1 LKNIESS
8 EGGQASNVQHR
19 ILKLN
24 MKVLFIYPN
33 AGSQLGFNYGI
44 AHLSAVLKQA
54 GHEVALWQLCEDI
67 VPLPSEK
74 EFIDRLKQEAADI
87 IGFSVVTNQWSYAA
101 KLASWARQATRAP
114 LVCGGIH
121 TMAAGEEILQS
132 GVCDYIMRG
141 EAEEAL
147 AEFVDKIQ
155 RGDDVSQVRNL
166 GFMQGGAVRLNPL
179 RPLPDLQ
186 NLPFKDYDIF
196 YFQQIIDAKHG
207 WVGLMASR
215 GCPFS
220 CTYCFNHQLVS
231 QYRTDL
237 HCSFKGLNYIRHFAV
252 EQLMGEIEYLQG
264 KYQNISMFILD
275 DDLFTFYR
283 QYVEQFCGAYKKI
296 STLPFVVNAHVG
308 FFDENRARCLAD
320 AGCKIVKFGVESG
333 SERIRS
339 QILQRRMKN
348 EKIIT
353 AIETAHRH
361 GLHTSVFLMIG
372 LPDETYDDVMAT
384 IQLMGQAKPGRYR
397 WSFFFPFPGTKAC
410 ELSLEGDYIDFDKMA
425 DMENFT
431 DASCLRF
438 GREHDLFLKKVG
450 RVMPW
455 FVNAYSDLPVADVY
469 RQKIEEILALD
480 ENAWQHRAPHI
491 EQEDSEISAGFVEQG
506 LSHYAI
512 KYNRFMGVISDYF
525 VAED

>member
-1 LKNIESS
+1 
-8 EGGQASNVQHR
+8 
-19 ILKLN
+19 
-24 MKVLFIYPN
+24 MKILFIYPN

-67 VPLPSEK
+67 APLPSEQQ
-74 EFIDRLKQEAADI
+74 FIDRLKQEAADI
-87 IGFSVVTNQWSYAA
+87 IGFSVVTNQWPYAA
-101 KLASWARQATRAP
+101 MLAAWARKATRAP
-114 LVCGGIH
+114 LICGGIH
-121 TMAAGEEILQS
+121 TMAAGEEVLQS
-132 GVCDYIMRG
+132 GVFDYIMRG

-147 AEFVDKIQ
+147 AEFVDKIH
-155 RGDDVSQVRNL
+155 RAEDVSDVRNL
-166 GFMQGGAVRLNPL
+166 GFMQGGQMRLNPL

-196 YFQQIIDAKHG
+196 DFQNIIDAKNG

-231 QYRTDL
+231 QYRADL
-237 HCSFKGLNYIRHFAV
+237 HCSFRGLNYIRHFAV
-252 EQLMGEIEYLQG
+252 EQLMKEIEYLQG

-275 DDLFTFYR
+275 DDLFTVYR
-283 QYVEQFCGAYKKI
+283 QYVEQFCEAYQKI
-296 STLPFVVNAHVG
+296 SSLPFVVNAHVG
-308 FFDENRARCLAD
+308 FFDEKRARYLAD
-320 AGCKIVKFGVESG
+320 ANCKIVKFGVESG

-348 EKIIT
+348 DKIIS
-353 AIETAHRH
+353 AIKTAHQH

-372 LPDETYDDVMAT
+372 LPDETYDDLMAT
-384 IQLMGQAKPGRYR
+384 ILLMAKAKPGRYR
-397 WSFFFPFPGTKAC
+397 WSFFFPFPGTKAY
-410 ELSLEGDYIDFDKMA
+410 ELSVEGNYIDFEKMA
-425 DMENFT
+425 NMENFT
-431 DASCLRF
+431 NASCLKF
-438 GREHDLFLKKVG
+438 GKKRDLFLKKVG

-455 FVNAYSDLPVADVY
+455 FVNAYSDLPVADFY
-469 RQKIEEILALD
+469 RQKVDEILELD
-480 ENAWQHRAPHI
+480 EKSWRKKAPHI
-491 EQEDSEISAGFVEQG
+491 EQEDREISQKFVAQG

-525 VAED
+525 LTEL